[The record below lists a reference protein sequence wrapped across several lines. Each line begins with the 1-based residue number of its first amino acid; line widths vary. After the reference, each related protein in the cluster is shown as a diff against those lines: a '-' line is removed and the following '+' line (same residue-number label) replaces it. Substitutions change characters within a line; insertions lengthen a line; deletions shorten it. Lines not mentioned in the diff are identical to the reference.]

1 MKLRFFLFSMLFA
14 IFANFAKSEVDTKK
28 YQELSTDVVKAMPE
42 EYKNKRICFETVF
55 VRYETTFLPYME
67 KSGFRPGKYYYL
79 QVKPSNFPVMA
90 EKNDLTNAIIPS
102 LKAGSK
108 VKLYGKVKKF
118 SSSPEV
124 GVFPVFHL
132 ELDHIE
138 VIEIGNGKIS
148 EEDKKDALTPR
159 QKDIIKRKLH
169 DR

>member
-1 MKLRFFLFSMLFA
+1 MNVKHLFFLIFFA
-14 IFANFAKSEVDTKK
+14 IFANIIKAEIDLKK
-28 YQELSTDVVKAMPE
+28 YQELSVDTVKAMPE
-42 EYKNKRICFETVF
+42 EYKNKRIWFETVF

-67 KSGFRPGKYYYL
+67 KSGYRPGKYYYL

-90 EKNDLTNAIIPS
+90 EKNDLMNAIIPS

-118 SSSPEV
+118 SSSPEM

-132 ELDHIE
+132 ELDNIE

-169 DR
+169 DK